1 MVMIKELVLEIRE
14 MLEEGYPALAIAA
27 TLDVPSEVVWDVKDQ
42 YMIS

>member
-1 MVMIKELVLEIRE
+1 MIKELVLEIRE